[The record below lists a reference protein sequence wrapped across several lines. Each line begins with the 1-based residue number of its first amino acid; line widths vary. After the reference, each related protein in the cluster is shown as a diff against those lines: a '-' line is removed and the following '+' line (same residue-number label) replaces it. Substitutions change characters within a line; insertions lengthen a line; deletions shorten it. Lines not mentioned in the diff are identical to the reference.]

1 MTNVTDKQIF
11 DIIRTK
17 ILPAKLTQAIVN
29 MVNQNMKDPI
39 KRAALVDSLGLEQCA
54 NPQYRLDE
62 KILKNIYPNAD
73 VTVLPYIKKLAPI
86 YGIVYKKEMA
96 GFLANVLVES
106 QGFKAKRESFAY
118 RPERLLKVFPSRV
131 KTLANAKALVAIGQP
146 AIANFL
152 YNGRYGNAPNSNDGW
167 LFRGGS
173 YIQLTFKDNYLDCQK
188 RTGLPLITEP
198 QLVEQPVCSTIIA
211 MDFWYNNDCGPLS
224 MAIKGNDTSALRKC
238 INGGY
243 NSLEEVQALY
253 VKAMKYL

>member
-54 NPQYRLDE
+54 NPQYQLDE
-62 KILKNIYPNAD
+62 KVLKNIYPNAD

-131 KTLANAKALVAIGQP
+131 KTLANAKALVAKGQP

-167 LFRGGS
+167 LFRGNGP
-173 YIQLTFKDNYLDCQK
+173 IQLTFKASYQACAT
-188 RTGLPLITEP
+188 RTGLDIVNHPELVENMDVGLITA
-198 QLVEQPVCSTIIA
+198 L
-211 MDFWYNNDCGPLS
+211 DFWHNNDCNELC
-224 MAIKGNDTSALRKC
+224 MAIKNNDTSSLRKRV
-238 INGGY
+238 NGGL
-243 NSLEEVQALY
+243 NSADEVKALY
-253 VKAMKYL
+253 IKAMRFL